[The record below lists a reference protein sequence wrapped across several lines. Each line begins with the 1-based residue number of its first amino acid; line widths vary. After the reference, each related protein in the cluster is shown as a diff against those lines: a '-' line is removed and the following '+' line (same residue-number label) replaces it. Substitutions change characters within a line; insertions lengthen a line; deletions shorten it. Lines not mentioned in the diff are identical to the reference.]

1 MAPGSAMLDSAQQA
15 SASPSASI
23 SAVLACENMLSVAE
37 FEDAAEREGL
47 KEDVREECE
56 KFGRVL
62 ETKVPL
68 AQGGA
73 EAYHVL
79 IRFEHAVAA
88 RAALTALSGR
98 NFDGRTI
105 AVRTIAAERFEELAD
120 GDI

>member
-1 MAPGSAMLDSAQQA
+1 MMDSAQQA

-47 KEDVREECE
+47 KE
-56 KFGRVL
+56 
-62 ETKVPL
+62 VPL